1 MEELITLQSLLKIE
15 KNEDYTQYKEH
26 FLKHNISHRKKKGLT
41 WYPIVI
47 VNTEIGFGEYLI
59 IELERTTELNE
70 PHQFKGGKG
79 AALFSNVDHD
89 GKSPTL
95 NGIIKFV
102 AGNRLKLVLT
112 VDELPD
118 WAYEG
123 KLGLNLLFDENSYK
137 EMEIAL
143 HKVLIAEKS
152 RLSELRD
159 VLLGKKNPSYEERD
173 ASLIIS
179 TLNASQN
186 EAVRNIVAARDVAI
200 VHGPPGTGKT
210 TTLVQAIRQTLKHE
224 KQVLVCS
231 PSNTAVDLLT
241 EKLSEQG
248 IDVLRLGNPVRI
260 SENILSKTLDAKI
273 AAHPSYKD
281 LKQYKKM
288 AEEYRSMAQKYKRKF
303 GREEREQRN
312 LLFAES
318 KKILHEASMLEEFI
332 IDEQFDKTQVIACTL
347 VGSANKAL
355 RNKQFSTV
363 FIDEAAQ
370 ALEPACWIPITRA
383 NRVIFAGDHF
393 QLPPTIKSKTA
404 ELQGLGKTLFEKCIG
419 YPQVSVMLNTQYR
432 MHEDIMNFSNSK
444 FYGNHLKADITVK
457 DTRLSYNEQEPL
469 LYSPFDF
476 IDTAGCGYSEILN
489 TESLST
495 SNPEEASLLLNHLSS
510 LLEQYEQTAHMEK
523 RISIGI
529 ISPYKEQI
537 QYLTENIPSFPI
549 LEKYQKQ
556 IVIKTVDGFQGQEKD
571 IIYISLVR
579 SNDKGE
585 IGFLSDARRMN
596 VALTRARK
604 KMVVIGDSATLSY
617 HPFYKDFLNYV
628 ETIHAYKS
636 AWEFIG
642 S

>member
-1 MEELITLQSLLKIE
+1 MEELIKLQSLLKIE
-15 KNEDYTQYKEH
+15 KEEDYRQYKEH
-26 FLKHNISHRKKKGLT
+26 FLKNNISHRKKKGLT
-41 WYPIVI
+41 WYPVVI
-47 VNTEIGFGEYLI
+47 ANTEIGFGEYLI
-59 IELERTTELNE
+59 IELERTTDLNE

-79 AALFSNVDHD
+79 AALFSNLDQE
-89 GKSPTL
+89 GKSQSL
-95 NGIIKFV
+95 NGIIKYV
-102 AGNRLKLVLT
+102 TANKLKLVLT
-112 VDELPD
+112 IDELPD

-143 HKVLIAEKS
+143 HKVMVAEKN

-159 VLLGKKNPSYEERD
+159 ILLGKKK
-173 ASLIIS
+173 ASLGEIDTSLSIS
-179 TLNASQN
+179 TLNNSQN
-186 EAVRNIVAARDVAI
+186 DAVRNIVAAKDVAI

-210 TTLVQAIRQTLKHE
+210 TTLVQAIRYTLKHE

-273 AAHPSYKD
+273 IAHPSYKD
-281 LKQYKKM
+281 LKQYRKM

-312 LLFAES
+312 LLFIES
-318 KKILHEASMLEEFI
+318 KKILHEAALLEDFI
-332 IDEQFDKTQVIACTL
+332 IDEQFNKTQVIACTL
-347 VGSANKAL
+347 VASANKSL

-370 ALEPACWIPITRA
+370 ALEPACWIPITRS

-393 QLPPTIKSKTA
+393 QLPPTIKSKIA
-404 ELQGLGKTLFEKCIG
+404 EAQGLGKTLFEKCIENQ
-419 YPQVSVMLNTQYR
+419 PVSVMLNTQYR
-432 MHEDIMNFSNSK
+432 MHEHIMDFSNSK
-444 FYGNHLKADITVK
+444 FYGNNLKADITVK
-457 DTRLSYNEQEPL
+457 DTRLSYDENDVL
-469 LYSPFDF
+469 LNTSFDF
-476 IDTAGCGYSEILN
+476 IDTAGCGYTELLN

-495 SNPEEASLLLNHLSS
+495 SNPEEATLLLKHLS
-510 LLEQYEQTAHMEK
+510 LVLEQYEQTAHAEK
-523 RISIGI
+523 KISIGI
-529 ISPYKEQI
+529 ISPYKDQVH
-537 QYLTENIPSFPI
+537 YLTENSSSFPI

-571 IIYISLVR
+571 VIYISLVR

-585 IGFLSDARRMN
+585 IGFLSDTRRMN

-604 KMVVIGDSATLSY
+604 KLVVIGDSATLSY
-617 HPFYKDFLNYV
+617 HAFYKDFLDYV
-628 ETIHAYKS
+628 EKINAYKS
-636 AWEFIG
+636 AWEFID
-642 S
+642 